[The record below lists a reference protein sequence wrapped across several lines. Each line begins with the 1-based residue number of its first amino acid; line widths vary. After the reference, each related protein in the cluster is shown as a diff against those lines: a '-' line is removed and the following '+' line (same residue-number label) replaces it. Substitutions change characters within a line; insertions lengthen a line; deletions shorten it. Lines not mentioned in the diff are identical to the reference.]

1 MESLG
6 HTDSRTKVNGH
17 PWSTLSATWNCCRS
31 FGQHWDDEEALR
43 GMVNGFSRMVL
54 PLTLQMK
61 LCNGSDNVL
70 EIASSV
76 GSVKSSGYHI
86 RQTPEGLSQR

>member
-6 HTDSRTKVNGH
+6 HTGSRTIVNGH
-17 PWSTLSATWNCCRS
+17 SWSTLI
-31 FGQHWDDEEALR
+31 GDGQQHWDGKEALR
-43 GMVNGFSRMVL
+43 KMVNGFSRMVL

-61 LCNGSDNVL
+61 FCNGSNHVL

-76 GSVKSSGYHI
+76 RGVKSSGHHI
-86 RQTPEGLSQR
+86 CQT

>member
-1 MESLG
+1 MKCYRG
-6 HTDSRTKVNGH
+6 
-17 PWSTLSATWNCCRS
+17 

-43 GMVNGFSRMVL
+43 GMFNGFSRMVL

-61 LCNGSDNVL
+61 LCTGSDNVL

-76 GSVKSSGYHI
+76 GGVKSSGHHI
-86 RQTPEGLSQR
+86 RQT

>member
-1 MESLG
+1 MESLSHSG
-6 HTDSRTKVNGH
+6 SRTKVKGH
-17 PWSTLSATWNCCRS
+17 SWSTLSAALKCHRS

-54 PLTLQMK
+54 PFTVEMK
-61 LCNGSDNVL
+61 LFSVSDNVL

-76 GSVKSSGYHI
+76 GGVKSSGHHI
-86 RQTPEGLSQR
+86 GQT

>member
-6 HTDSRTKVNGH
+6 HTVS
-17 PWSTLSATWNCCRS
+17 WSTLNATMKCCRG

-43 GMVNGFSRMVL
+43 GMFNGFSGMVL

-61 LCNGSDNVL
+61 LCTGSDNVL

-76 GSVKSSGYHI
+76 GGVKSSGHHI
-86 RQTPEGLSQR
+86 RQT